1 MVGRGV
7 FCDFAGVFEG
17 CFGKSVFFWVV
28 FSWLICGD
36 SLVDCGGLTR
46 TFRLRR
52 IFHFFQLYFSA
63 GSFSGWALHEC
74 FRTFLPDQLRQRDL
88 LDTVPVVYA
97 VIGSYLLA

>member
-1 MVGRGV
+1 MFWEKCV
-7 FCDFAGVFEG
+7 
-17 CFGKSVFFWVV
+17 FWVV

-46 TFRLRR
+46 TFWLRR

-63 GSFSGWALHEC
+63 GPFSGWALHQR
-74 FRTFLPDQLRQRDL
+74 FRTFFAGGAGRESDQLRQRDL